1 MITRNLS
8 VYGDA
13 AWQDG
18 VGGVGGARGWT
29 MNGGLRYAF

>member
-8 VYGDA
+8 VYGDV

-18 VGGVGGARGWT
+18 VGGGGARGWT